1 MRVALMMVALSALV
15 ACQTTGTPTGVRP
28 GYEAGGM
35 CNGGAHCGRDGG
47 R

>member
-1 MRVALMMVALSALV
+1 MWRMLICVVALSTLA
-15 ACQTTGTPTGVRP
+15 ACQTTGGTFVRP

-35 CNGGAHCGRDGG
+35 CNGGAHCGWG

>member
-1 MRVALMMVALSALV
+1 MRLVLLMVVLTGLV
-15 ACQTTGTPTGVRP
+15 ACQTTGATTSVRP

-35 CNGGAHCGRDGG
+35 CNGGAHCGRG